1 MGILIKRKL
10 EYLNDCQPVLSS
22 NIGEK
27 GVRDPFILRS
37 AEGDKFFMI
46 ATDLRIASGK
56 GWDAAQTA
64 GSKSIIVWDSN
75 DLVNWLFSRLYQ
87 KETWFCYT
95 YNKRRIQRSKGKMG

>member
-1 MGILIKRKL
+1 MDIPIGENWKG
-10 EYLNDCQPVLSS
+10 LNDCQPVLSS

-56 GWDAAQTA
+56 EWDAVQAA

-75 DLVNWLFSRLYQ
+75 DLVNWS
-87 KETWFCYT
+87 EP
-95 YNKRRIQRSKGKMG
+95 RIIEKWLH